1 MIVAGVLTGV
11 GFSNLKNSRTRIRT
25 QKF

>member
-1 MIVAGVLTGV
+1 MIVAGVRTGV

-25 QKF
+25 RI

>member
-1 MIVAGVLTGV
+1 MILAGVLTGV